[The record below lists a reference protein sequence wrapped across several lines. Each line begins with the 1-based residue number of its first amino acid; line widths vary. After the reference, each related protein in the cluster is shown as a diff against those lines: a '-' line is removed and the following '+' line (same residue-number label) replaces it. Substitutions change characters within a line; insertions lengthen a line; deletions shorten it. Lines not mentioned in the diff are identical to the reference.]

1 MINPKRIFK
10 CNFSNSYR
18 IILKFSYILYLFR
31 IVIKGDFVKL
41 DPIKMYST
49 ERTSLSYII
58 LKDQIENLKNI
69 WLRNLEHGDET
80 LQLLELEDMDLQLA
94 DMIELLITGEHALLI
109 CCLGQITHSLD
120 N

>member
-1 MINPKRIFK
+1 MNECI
-10 CNFSNSYR
+10 S
-18 IILKFSYILYLFR
+18 LFR
-31 IVIKGDFVKL
+31 IVNKSSFVKL
-41 DPIKMYST
+41 EPIRMYQT
-49 ERTSLSYII
+49 ERINLSYTI
-58 LKDQIENLKNI
+58 LRDQIENLKNI